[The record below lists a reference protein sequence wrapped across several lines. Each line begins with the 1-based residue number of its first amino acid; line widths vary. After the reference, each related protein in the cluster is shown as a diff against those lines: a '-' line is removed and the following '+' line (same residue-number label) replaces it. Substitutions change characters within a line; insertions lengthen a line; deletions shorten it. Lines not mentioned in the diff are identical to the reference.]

1 MQSVVANS
9 CVTARLGNSRPH
21 AFAHVLQFSRVTLL
35 LQLQYPVERTQQMV
49 STLLMCLVLVQV
61 TNSGNVILSPSRYAL
76 PSSCPKSY
84 HFRCEVTNSVRL
96 FWKVNGEQKVR
107 LSRNS
112 ETNVFISE
120 DSLNIYVQ
128 KIIPETEQFHA
139 SYVST
144 LWFDSSIF
152 DDSINVTCESK
163 EEGDTVVVEK
173 KDPECTEHS
182 HSSGN
187 ARITYSSPESAS
199 SFVLVISPGT
209 FYQFRCEVI
218 NSERQFWKVSDNVMF
233 RLSPNSNA
241 PSFSQEEPF
250 YTFTQDVVNDGSN
263 FDANFTS
270 YFWFNLER
278 GVCSSVSCE
287 SATENITLMLEA
299 KDEPCQELKER
310 QDTTDR
316 KSVV

>member
-1 MQSVVANS
+1 MF
-9 CVTARLGNSRPH
+9 C
-21 AFAHVLQFSRVTLL
+21 
-35 LQLQYPVERTQQMV
+35 
-49 STLLMCLVLVQV
+49 
-61 TNSGNVILSPSRYAL
+61 
-76 PSSCPKSY
+76 
-84 HFRCEVTNSVRL
+84 
-96 FWKVNGEQKVR
+96 
-107 LSRNS
+107 
-112 ETNVFISE
+112 FI
-120 DSLNIYVQ
+120 
-128 KIIPETEQFHA
+128 
-139 SYVST
+139 
-144 LWFDSSIF
+144 
-152 DDSINVTCESK
+152 
-163 EEGDTVVVEK
+163 
-173 KDPECTEHS
+173 
-182 HSSGN
+182 GN

-299 KDEPCQELKER
+299 KGIAIVC
-310 QDTTDR
+310 
-316 KSVV
+316 SH